1 MLYEWFFCKYRDFQ
15 ELSGE
20 QLKVF
25 FNYMIDHIDI
35 KEISV
40 EDDPRIIL
48 GITINMKLDGYTP
61 KYSFEYLKNINTG
74 EEKRQPILFL
84 KMGCQMLAD
93 EDFHHRALICPSYKP
108 SRRPKLIGRLLY
120 YCVIGIITC
129 VINL

>member
-25 FNYMIDHIDI
+25 FNYMIDRIDI

-48 GITINMKLDGYTP
+48 GITINMKLDGYAP

-74 EEKRQPILFL
+74 EEKKTTHSFSENGLPNV
-84 KMGCQMLAD
+84 G
-93 EDFHHRALICPSYKP
+93 
-108 SRRPKLIGRLLY
+108 GR
-120 YCVIGIITC
+120 
-129 VINL
+129 